1 MISENR
7 TDAQLEETDLLIVG
21 AGPAGASLACFLSE
35 YGLKGILIAAAAGT
49 ADTPR
54 AHITNMA
61 ALECLRDIGLEEE
74 CLAQATASQNMEHT
88 RWCHSMAGDE
98 YARIHSWG
106 HDPHRHGDYADASPC
121 DHVDLPQTLAEPIM
135 VNRAR
140 QRGWEIRFSTALLSF
155 DDQGPKGVTTTV
167 KEVDSGRE
175 YAIHSRFLF
184 GCDGGRSQV
193 VRQLDLPLLKK
204 PGQGIALNVLVETD
218 LSHLIKSRLG
228 NLHWCIQPDRPY
240 PRWGQMCIVRMVKP
254 WHEWMFIVLP
264 EPGWDPKI
272 DKEPTNEEYM
282 ARIREWIGDDTIPAR
297 ILGTSKW
304 AINEVVAEQYSSSS
318 NNIHCLGDAV
328 HRHPPFN
335 GLGSNSSLQDSY
347 NLAWK
352 IAYYMRGLAGP
363 NLLSSYS
370 IERQPVGL
378 GVITRANQGLRD
390 HLACW
395 TALGVTEP
403 TLEASTAA
411 FNELKAPTPGGAARR
426 KAFKDAVAGT
436 AREFHAVGQEMNQRY
451 DGSPGIYFDDETEP
465 RPELPE
471 DPVLYHQIST
481 YPGARLPHAWL
492 NTRRPGTPIS
502 TQDIAGKGRFTIIS
516 GPGDGNHQWEAAA
529 EQAGKTLGV
538 EVKCVSVG
546 YACDWEDVYFDWER
560 RREVEDDGAVLV
572 RPDRFVAWRA
582 KAMPNDPGRKV
593 EEVLRSV
600 LCLGEAGK
608 QVNGAT

>member
-1 MISENR
+1 M
-7 TDAQLEETDLLIVG
+7 
-21 AGPAGASLACFLSE
+21 
-35 YGLKGILIAAAAGT
+35 IAAAPGT
-49 ADTPR
+49 AETPR

-74 CLAQATASQNMEHT
+74 CLAKATASQNMEHT

-106 HDPHRHGDYADASPC
+106 HDPHRHGDYSDASPC

-140 QRGWEIRFSTALLSF
+140 QRGWDIRFSTALTSF
-155 DDQGPKGVTTTV
+155 DDQEAKGVTSSI

-193 VRQLDLPLLKK
+193 VRQLNLPLLKK
-204 PGQGIALNVLVETD
+204 PGQGIALNVLVEVD
-218 LSHLIKSRLG
+218 LTHLIKTRVG
-228 NLHWCIQPDRPY
+228 NLHWCIQPDRPH
-240 PRWGQMCIVRMVKP
+240 PRWGHMAIVRMVKP
-254 WHEWMFIVLP
+254 WHEWMFIILP
-264 EPGWDPKI
+264 EPGWDPQV
-272 DKEPTNEEYM
+272 DKEPSNDEYM
-282 ARIREWIGDDTIPAR
+282 ARVREFIGDDSIPAKL
-297 ILGTSKW
+297 IGVSKW
-304 AINEVVAEQYSSSS
+304 AINEIVAEQYSSTSG
-318 NNIHCLGDAV
+318 NIHCLGDAV

-335 GLGSNSSLQDSY
+335 GLGSNTCIQDAY

-352 IAYYMRGLAGP
+352 TAYVLRGHAGQT
-363 NLLSSYS
+363 LLKSYS

-390 HLACW
+390 HAACLQ
-395 TALGVTEP
+395 ALGVTEP
-403 TLEASTAA
+403 DLARSTAA
-411 FNELKAPTPGGAARR
+411 FNELQAATPGGAARR
-426 KAFKDAVAGT
+426 RAFRDAVANT
-436 AREFHAVGQEMNQRY
+436 SREFHAVGQEMNQRY

-471 DPVLYHQIST
+471 DPVLFHKIST
-481 YPGARLPHAWL
+481 YPGARLPHAWI
-492 NTRRPGTPIS
+492 NTRKPSQPIS
-502 TQDIAGKGRFTIIS
+502 TQDIAGKGRFTVIT
-516 GPGDGNHQWEAAA
+516 GPGDGHGQWRAAA
-529 EQAGKTLGV
+529 AQASKTLGV
-538 EVKCVSVG
+538 DVQSVSVG

-582 KAMPNDPGRKV
+582 MEMPSEPGRKL

-600 LCLGEAGK
+600 LCLDGAGT
-608 QVNGAT
+608 QANGSMSDGSQALESMKHDVEGGDARFGPQDPAMHGPSQ